1 MSFEKFRQRMG
12 RCKLAR
18 PIIDTEDY
26 EEYLPST
33 NKPKVRNPIEK
44 LRQYKI
50 KRQGYQPIV
59 NQEQQY
65 HVPKEVVIVPKKVR
79 QRLEKRRAPSPP
91 RTITL
96 PVRLEGSRQHK
107 RSHVEQDDLIDF
119 DSPNAS
125 SSLSSSPSSSDSEE
139 ENPFANWQKFN

>member
-1 MSFEKFRQRMG
+1 MG

-33 NKPKVRNPIEK
+33 SKPKVRNPIEK

-65 HVPKEVVIVPKKVR
+65 YVPKEVVIVPKKVVNVLKNVEPLHLDV
-79 QRLEKRRAPSPP
+79 Q
-91 RTITL
+91 
-96 PVRLEGSRQHK
+96 
-107 RSHVEQDDLIDF
+107 SHCQ
-119 DSPNAS
+119 
-125 SSLSSSPSSSDSEE
+125 SD
-139 ENPFANWQKFN
+139 